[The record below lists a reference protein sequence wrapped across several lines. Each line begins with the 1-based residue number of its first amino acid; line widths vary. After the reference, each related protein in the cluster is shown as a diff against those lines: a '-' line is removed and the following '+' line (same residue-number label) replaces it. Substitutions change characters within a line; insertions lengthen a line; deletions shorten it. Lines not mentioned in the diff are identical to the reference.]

1 MENNGRN
8 VILFFPR
15 FNRTS
20 CANILFVHLPQVC
33 QRQFDDFLPW
43 IIRLFFFEKN
53 IIDSATSIQDVPN
66 EKKIV
71 YVLRIVKDD
80 GRRSL
85 TLHVKSGLKQK
96 FAAIE
101 RERKSRLVLLAV
113 YSVRSAHYAHLYY
126 KRRVLSI
133 SSVVLKVPRFK
144 IGTDENSRN
153 VRGVFSHNQPS
164 SCHIRRWGGND
175 NVSRFSFSVKIRL
188 ARPHALVNL
197 LRLQRTRYS
206 AMFRPIVRGVCL
218 RVERTVVY
226 TTVHTQSHVWFM
238 YFSGNRWMTCS
249 GFGKTP
255 WFFADHPT
263 EARTPPPPPRT
274 TKHTK

>member
-1 MENNGRN
+1 M
-8 VILFFPR
+8 
-15 FNRTS
+15 
-20 CANILFVHLPQVC
+20 
-33 QRQFDDFLPW
+33 
-43 IIRLFFFEKN
+43 
-53 IIDSATSIQDVPN
+53 
-66 EKKIV
+66 
-71 YVLRIVKDD
+71 
-80 GRRSL
+80 
-85 TLHVKSGLKQK
+85 KSRLKQK

-206 AMFRPIVRGVCL
+206 AMFRPIVRRVCL

-226 TTVHTQSHVWFM
+226 TTVHTQSHVWFI

-255 WFFADHPT
+255 WFFAYHPT
-263 EARTPPPPPRT
+263 EARTSPPTITNDETHEIIDSVRALRVTYIYEQSMYIKLNNTDICVYTCQTVVCYVIPLKRST
-274 TKHTK
+274 RFDTRFVGGFTCTEVNVIVIFR